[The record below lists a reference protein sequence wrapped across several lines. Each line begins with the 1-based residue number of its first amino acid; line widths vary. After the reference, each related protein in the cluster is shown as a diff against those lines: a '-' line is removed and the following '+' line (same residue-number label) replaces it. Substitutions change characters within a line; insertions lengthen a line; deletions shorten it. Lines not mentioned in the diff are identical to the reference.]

1 MKSIGAVIVGLVLV
15 AGSLYFVYPY
25 ADFTPKV
32 QHAHVTAGPVDIS
45 GIDAMDAIRLFIF
58 VVLFF
63 GGVGL
68 LMKGFVY
75 CLMNVRS
82 NDILL

>member
-32 QHAHVTAGPVDIS
+32 QHAHVTAAGRYIWNRCHRCYKIIHFCS
-45 GIDAMDAIRLFIF
+45 T
-58 VVLFF
+58 VLWWCRITYE
-63 GGVGL
+63 GL
-68 LMKGFVY
+68 
-75 CLMNVRS
+75 CLMFDERK
-82 NDILL
+82 I

>member
-32 QHAHVTAGPVDIS
+32 QQAHVTAGPVDIS
-45 GIDAMDAIRLFIF
+45 GIDATDAIDHFCSTVLWWCRITYEGLCLLFDERKI
-58 VVLFF
+58 
-63 GGVGL
+63 
-68 LMKGFVY
+68 
-75 CLMNVRS
+75 
-82 NDILL
+82 

>member
-32 QHAHVTAGPVDIS
+32 QHAHVTAGLCKVKEKSI
-45 GIDAMDAIRLFIF
+45 AL
-58 VVLFF
+58 
-63 GGVGL
+63 
-68 LMKGFVY
+68 
-75 CLMNVRS
+75 
-82 NDILL
+82 

>member
-45 GIDAMDAIRLFIF
+45 GIDAIDAIRLFIF
-58 VVLFF
+58 AGTVLWWCRITYE
-63 GGVGL
+63 GL
-68 LMKGFVY
+68 
-75 CLMNVRS
+75 CLMFDERK
-82 NDILL
+82 I